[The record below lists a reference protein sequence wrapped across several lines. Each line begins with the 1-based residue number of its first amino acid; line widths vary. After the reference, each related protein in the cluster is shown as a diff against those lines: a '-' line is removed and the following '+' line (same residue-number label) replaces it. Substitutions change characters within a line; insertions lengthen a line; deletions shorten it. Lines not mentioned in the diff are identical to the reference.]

1 MVRKKPS
8 SERRKEERQQT
19 RLRSGKIV
27 DLEGRFI
34 IECQFRDIAPH
45 GARLSTVDVPNLP
58 ERFWLFDDFY
68 ARALLAQVVWRAN
81 CEIGVQLISDTTVVV
96 LDEER
101 LRQLAGKYHSL

>member
-1 MVRKKPS
+1 MVRKKPP

-27 DLEGRFI
+27 SLEGRFI

-45 GARLSTVDVPNLP
+45 GARLSTADVPNLP

-68 ARALLAQVVWRAN
+68 GRALLALVVWRASR
-81 CEIGVQLISDTTVVV
+81 EIGVQLISDATVIP
-96 LDEER
+96 LDDER
-101 LRQLAGKYHSL
+101 LSQLAGKYYSL

>member
-1 MVRKKPS
+1 MVRKKPPH
-8 SERRKEERQQT
+8 ERRKEERQQT

-27 DLEGRFI
+27 GLDGRFI

-45 GARLSTVDVPNLP
+45 GARLSTADVPSLP

-81 CEIGVQLISDTTVVV
+81 REIGVQLITDSAVPV

-101 LRQLAGKYHSL
+101 LSQLASKYYSL